1 MFSQVFAK
9 RSFASVFIVVIRFGL
24 NCFGLSFS
32 VVVLLDLSREKY
44 ARQCSRVKINY
55 FLHRTGGLFRILF

>member
-24 NCFGLSFS
+24 SFS
-32 VVVLLDLSREKY
+32 VVVLLDLSWEKY